1 MNLKKAVEMR
11 GEGKDGVGCTCPKC
25 GLNIQLKSGT
35 VCHEKRCPQCNT
47 RMEEELLKEK
57 KYGA

>member
-1 MNLKKAVEMR
+1 MR